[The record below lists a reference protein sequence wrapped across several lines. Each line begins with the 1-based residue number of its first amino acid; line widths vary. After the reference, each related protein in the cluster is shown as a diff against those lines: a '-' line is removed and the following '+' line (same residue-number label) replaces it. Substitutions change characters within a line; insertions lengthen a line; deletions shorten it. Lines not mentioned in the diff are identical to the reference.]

1 MEPIY
6 IALICIGATI
16 LIVGIA
22 LFIYLSNNLLGV
34 TKYVVESPKIRVDGV
49 KVVHL
54 SDLHGKA
61 FGKKNARLIEKV
73 KEQSPDIIAI
83 TGDIIHKYRDKDI
96 SVALNAVES
105 LSKIAP
111 VYYVSGN
118 HEMRNKRYRV
128 LKARLAIAGAVVLE
142 NESVDECGLKVCGVN
157 CADIKGGKFF
167 HIAQGGEGGG
177 QEYKLLLVHLPQYIQ
192 KYALAGYDCVLCGHA
207 HGGQWRVPFTD
218 IGVYSPGQGLFP
230 KYTSGVHTCGDTA
243 EIISRG
249 LGNSQCPIRL
259 FNRPEIVVVEFKRSQ
274 AKPE

>member
-1 MEPIY
+1 MNPIY
-6 IALICIGATI
+6 IALICIGAAI

-34 TKYVVESPKIRVDGV
+34 TKYCVESPKIRAEGV

-54 SDLHGKA
+54 TDLHGKS
-61 FGKKNARLIEKV
+61 FGKGNARLLEKV
-73 KEQSPDIIAI
+73 KEQSPDFIAI
-83 TGDIIHKYRDKDI
+83 TGDIIHKYRDRDI
-96 SVALNAVES
+96 AVALNAVER

-128 LKARLAIAGAVVLE
+128 LKARLAIAGAIVLE
-142 NESVDECGLKVCGVN
+142 NEAVSACGIKVCGVN
-157 CADIKGGKFF
+157 CAEIKGGKFF
-167 HIAQGGEGGG
+167 HIAQGCE
-177 QEYKLLLVHLPQYIQ
+177 EYKLLLAHLPQYIQ

-207 HGGQWRVPFTD
+207 HGGQWRVPFTE
-218 IGVYSPGQGLFP
+218 IGIYSPGQGLFP
-230 KYTSGVHTCGDTA
+230 KYTSGVHTCGDTT

-259 FNRPEIVVVEFKRSQ
+259 FNRPEIVVVEFRRSQ
-274 AKPE
+274 AQPE